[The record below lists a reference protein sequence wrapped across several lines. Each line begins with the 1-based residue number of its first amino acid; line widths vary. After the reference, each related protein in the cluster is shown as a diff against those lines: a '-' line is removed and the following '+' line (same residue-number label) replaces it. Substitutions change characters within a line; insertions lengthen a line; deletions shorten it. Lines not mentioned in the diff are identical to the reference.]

1 MTSNNNRSKRC
12 VKGFAKPASNKIA
25 KHYGVERYDCMACG
39 VEGVQVDAAHI
50 RPLQY
55 NGSNEIEN
63 IHLLCRPCHA
73 ESENLWG
80 KEYEI
85 WLELKKEFYSKG
97 AYNAVYC
104 LDAFN
109 RFLILDRIIRSA
121 KNEPYILFDEN
132 YTLPEEDS
140 LNKVMCFDMW
150 AKLNGDLVTEMEV

>member
-1 MTSNNNRSKRC
+1 MTSNNNRYKKCS
-12 VKGFAKPASNKIA
+12 KGFNKPAKDKIA
-25 KHYGVERYDCMACG
+25 KHYGVERYACMACG
-39 VEGVQVDAAHI
+39 VEDVIVDGAHI
-50 RPLQY
+50 QPLQHD
-55 NGSNEIEN
+55 GSNEIEN
-63 IHLLCRPCHA
+63 IHLLCKPCHA

-121 KNEPYILFDEN
+121 KNAAYVLFDEN

-140 LNKVMCFDMW
+140 LDKVHCFDMW
-150 AKLNGDLVTEMEV
+150 AKLNSDLVKEMEV